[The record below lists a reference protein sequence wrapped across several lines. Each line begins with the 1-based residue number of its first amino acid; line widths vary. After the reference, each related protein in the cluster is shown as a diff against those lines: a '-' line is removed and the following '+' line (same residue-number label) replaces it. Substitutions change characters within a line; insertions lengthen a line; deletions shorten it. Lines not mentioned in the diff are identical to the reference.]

1 MARAKKTQPL
11 HDRKLTK
18 VPTNGPTLK
27 TVVLVWA
34 LCVTPS
40 MAGAGWV
47 TYQKYPKPFD
57 QAWAG
62 AKWSCAQAYGAYQ
75 GWQKGRAAQAALEE
89 RKRKAAAAAA
99 EAEAAAAF

>member
-27 TVVLVWA
+27 TVVLVW
-34 LCVTPS
+34 LFCVTPS
-40 MAGAGWV
+40 MVGAGWV

-62 AKWSCAQAYGAYQ
+62 ARWSYTQAFGAYQ
-75 GWQKGRAAQAALEE
+75 GWQKKRAATAAAEE
-89 RKRKAAAAAA
+89 AKRKAAAAAA